1 MLARKLRIPAAD
13 AARLIEAL
21 QRKDVIGAAGD
32 DGAHPVLVPAEGAA
46 AVLDQL
52 RRTGDP
58 VTAALRTD
66 DPDPTVTAGAADV
79 VQEPTSE
86 EAEGLETDEDTA
98 EPMDPAAARGL
109 VADWLR
115 HRHAT
120 GNKPFTASDPEL
132 TIVRKKTGNGRT
144 WTYNVLRE
152 LTAIGVL
159 KDSRSGGS
167 NKTWTV
173 VDLSPL
179 DEDRELVPA

>member
-1 MLARKLRIPAAD
+1 MAV
-13 AARLIEAL
+13 RL
-21 QRKDVIGAAGD
+21 
-32 DGAHPVLVPAEGAA
+32 LVKGRAA

-66 DPDPTVTAGAADV
+66 DPDPTVTASAGDV
-79 VQEPTSE
+79 VQEPTQE
-86 EAEGLETDEDTA
+86 EAEGLETDQDTA
-98 EPMDPAAARGL
+98 APMDPAAARHL

-120 GNKPFTASDPEL
+120 GNKPFTASDDEL

-152 LTAIGVL
+152 LIAIGVL
-159 KDSRSGGS
+159 KDSRSGG